1 MLFLPE
7 IQTIFIFPPRTGS
20 SSLARQASAIFPRS
34 FLLYRHMEADGVPV
48 GYESWRKVGFVRH
61 PLARLWSLFK
71 YCSSNESFILLKKVI
86 PEEVERVRKSVEG
99 KTFEQWVLTN
109 REPFLPK
116 NSTLPYLYQLHHESE
131 TRKSQHVYL
140 RPDLGTVV
148 LKFEDLKKHMEGL
161 GLNPQSVDAG
171 TPQLP
176 FPKMTPAL
184 RKHMKKYFEWEM
196 SLGLEK
202 V

>member
-7 IQTIFIFPPRTGS
+7 INTIFILPPRTGS
-20 SSLARQASAIFPRS
+20 STLARQAAAIFPRS

-61 PLARLWSLFK
+61 PLSRLWSLYK
-71 YCSSNESFILLKKVI
+71 YCSSNESFQLLKKVI
-86 PEEVERVRKSVEG
+86 PDEVERVTKSVKG

-109 REPFLPK
+109 EETFLPK
-116 NSTLPYLYQLHHESE
+116 APTMPYLYQLHHEPE
-131 TRKSQHVYL
+131 TRKSLHEYL
-140 RPDLGTVV
+140 RPDLGTMV
-148 LKFEDLKKHMEGL
+148 LKFQDIKKHFEGL

-176 FPKMTPAL
+176 LPKMTPAL
-184 RKHMKKYFEWEM
+184 RKHFKKYFEWEL